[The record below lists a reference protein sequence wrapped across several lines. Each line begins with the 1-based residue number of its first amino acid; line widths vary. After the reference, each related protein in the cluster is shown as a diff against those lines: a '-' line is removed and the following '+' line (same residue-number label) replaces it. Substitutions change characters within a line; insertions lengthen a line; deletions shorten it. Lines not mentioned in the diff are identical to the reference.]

1 MSDEKPKTKGQK
13 AVGILLNTLAYAF
26 FAVCI
31 AALFLS
37 VTAKK
42 DSDGAVNLW
51 GRQLRVVVSD
61 SMAKCDETDVG
72 GYDIKDIPIRSMLLI
87 ELVPENEAEAEEWYA
102 GLKVGDVLTFRY
114 VYVRRETITHRI
126 TEITPKETGGYI
138 IKLEGDNKASD
149 ADTLTQTIDTSLTDS
164 PNYVIGKVTGQ
175 SLAVGLFITA
185 LKSPVGIVCIV
196 IIPCIIIAVFEI
208 IRLINALTEN
218 RKKREREEQ
227 KKRDEEFEEMKRQ
240 LELLQQQQTSQNA
253 VEYSSDALL
262 ENRADKKTEED
273 ELNANDSE
281 KASHD

>member
-1 MSDEKPKTKGQK
+1 MSDEKPKTKGKK
-13 AVGILLNTLAYAF
+13 AVGIFLDILTYAF

-61 SMAKCDETDVG
+61 SMAKCDETDVS

-87 ELVPENEAEAEEWYA
+87 ELVPENEAEADKWYA

-114 VYVRRETITHRI
+114 VYVRQETITHRI
-126 TEITPKETGGYI
+126 TEITPKKTGGYI

-175 SLAVGLFITA
+175 NYAVGLFITA

-208 IRLINALTEN
+208 IRLVNALTEN

-227 KKRDEEFEEMKRQ
+227 KKRDEEFDEMKRQ
-240 LELLQQQQTSQNA
+240 LELLQRQTSQNA
-253 VEYSSDALL
+253 VEYSSDAPIDNGA
-262 ENRADKKTEED
+262 EKKAEED
-273 ELNANDSE
+273 EVIENDSE
-281 KASHD
+281 KASNG

>member
-114 VYVRRETITHRI
+114 VYVRQETITHRI

-208 IRLINALTEN
+208 IRLVNALTEN

-253 VEYSSDALL
+253 VEHSSDELG
-262 ENRADKKTEED
+262 EKGADQITEED